1 VGSVST
7 KQEFK
12 PWAAR
17 PFELIFHAEIHYR
30 RGSDYDRRLALIS
43 FDNSIEVS
51 ITTYLSLNPIQRGN
65 RQYPRKDV
73 ERWMNNYHSKLDF
86 FALEIQNRGLPE
98 YKEKAEIVWYHDQR
112 NEHYHGGGFGV
123 PEQGT
128 LDGIRQV
135 ALWVF
140 SVLFETADVETK
152 LESAISKSDTGIPSI
167 PDSFVVP
174 REPESSKA
182 SYDPDQAHSLTIAAL
197 LGKWDESSEPDL
209 EIIRRL
215 INGF

>member
-1 VGSVST
+1 VST
-7 KQEFK
+7 ENKLK

-30 RGSDYDRRLALIS
+30 KGSDYDRRLALIS

-51 ITTYLSLNPIQRGN
+51 ITTYLSLNPLQRGN
-65 RQYPRKDV
+65 RQYPRKDI
-73 ERWMNNYHSKLDF
+73 EKWLNNYHSKLDF
-86 FALEIQNRGLPE
+86 FALDIQTRGLPE

-123 PEQGT
+123 PQQDT

-140 SVLFETADVETK
+140 SVLFVAADVEAI
-152 LESAISKSDTGIPSI
+152 LETAISKSDKEMPSI

-174 REPESSKA
+174 RRTELDKISN
-182 SYDPDQAHSLTIAAL
+182 DPDQAQALTVAAM
-197 LGKWDESSEPDL
+197 LGKWDESNETDL
-209 EIIRRL
+209 SIIRKL
-215 INGF
+215 VDGF